1 MKDKRSQL
9 GSAGQ
14 GVEEIRTLAG
24 ELLPQTE
31 CLIARLQRFQGIL
44 KRAMGPSPCETCD
57 KESCDKACDHL
68 EAHLNGPYE
77 GKLHHETTI
86 GLDFDKVRA
95 ENTPAGPGDGD
106 ETPRGTGLKAFQ
118 EFRKVQPFDAMEP
131 YKSCWDLLTHK
142 QQEAVRLFHGDGM
155 GLTEVAMTLGRAP
168 SSVRGLLD
176 RARTIKDG
184 HNAEMRRKEL
194 ALRRE
199 LETNWREE

>member
-9 GSAGQ
+9 GSVGQ

-31 CLIARLQRFQGIL
+31 GLIARLQRFQVIL
-44 KRAMGPSPCETCD
+44 KRAIAPSPCEICSND
-57 KESCDKACDHL
+57 SCEEPCERLKAR
-68 EAHLNGPYE
+68 LNSPCE
-77 GKLHHETTI
+77 GKRHGEITI
-86 GLDFDKVRA
+86 GVNFDEVRA
-95 ENTPAGPGDGD
+95 ENTPTGPGDGD
-106 ETPRGTGLKAFQ
+106 ETPRGAGRGAFQ

-131 YKSCWDLLTHK
+131 YKPCWDLLTHK

-176 RARTIKDG
+176 RARAMKDG

-194 ALRRE
+194 GLRRE